1 MMPKDLLV
9 LHDEV
14 TGVFL
19 QNLGVVD
26 VSKAEHLH
34 HILHPQT
41 LDSTDLHLS
50 LQWAQIIWEPEKAEM
65 FVSRTN

>member
-9 LHDEV
+9 LHNEI
-14 TGVFL
+14 TVFL

-26 VSKAEHLH
+26 VSNTEHLQ

-50 LQWAQIIWEPEKAEM
+50 LQWAQIIWELEKAEM